1 MDRRIAVKFLSYD
14 SKFTQFLVK
23 LYNCCY
29 LNLLWGVCSLPI
41 VTVGAA
47 TAALYDVTL
56 RMARGDEPSVTRQ
69 FFKAFRENFRQATIL
84 WLVMLGLGCL
94 LAFDVAILYQIR
106 GQGSSLLYMA
116 GLAAVILGTAVYVLV
131 LLYLFPLVASVQNS
145 NFAMLRNAL
154 LLGIRYLPYSILL
167 LMIHVGMLLAVLIL
181 FTPLMLLGAGGC
193 ALLGSYLLNRIIQSC
208 ASRPEST

>member
-1 MDRRIAVKFLSYD
+1 MKFLAYD
-14 SKFTQFLVK
+14 SKFTQLLVK

-56 RMARGDEPSVTRQ
+56 RMARGDEPSVTKQ

-94 LAFDVAILYQIR
+94 LAFDVAILCQIR

-131 LLYLFPLVASVQNS
+131 LLYLFPLVASVHNS

-181 FTPLMLLGAGGC
+181 FTPLMLLGVGGC

>member
-1 MDRRIAVKFLSYD
+1 MKFLSYD

-56 RMARGDEPSVTRQ
+56 RMARGAEPSVTRH

-116 GLAAVILGTAVYVLV
+116 GLAAVILGTVIYVLV
-131 LLYLFPLVASVQNS
+131 LLYLFPLVASVHNS

>member
-1 MDRRIAVKFLSYD
+1 MKFLSYD

-56 RMARGDEPSVTRQ
+56 RMARGAEPSVTRH

-116 GLAAVILGTAVYVLV
+116 GLAAVILGTVVYVLV
-131 LLYLFPLVASVQNS
+131 LLYLFPLVASVHNS

-154 LLGIRYLPYSILL
+154 LLGIRHLPYSILL

>member
-1 MDRRIAVKFLSYD
+1 MKFLSYD

-56 RMARGDEPSVTRQ
+56 RMARGAEPSVTRH

-116 GLAAVILGTAVYVLV
+116 GLAAVILGTVVYVLV
-131 LLYLFPLVASVQNS
+131 LLYLFPLVASVHNS

-193 ALLGSYLLNRIIQSC
+193 ALLDSYLLNRIIQSC

>member
-1 MDRRIAVKFLSYD
+1 MKFLSYD

-47 TAALYDVTL
+47 TAALYDVTM
-56 RMARGDEPSVTRQ
+56 RMARGAEPSVTRH

-116 GLAAVILGTAVYVLV
+116 GLAAVILGTVVYVLV
-131 LLYLFPLVASVQNS
+131 LLYLFPLVASVHNS

>member
-1 MDRRIAVKFLSYD
+1 MKFLSYD
-14 SKFTQFLVK
+14 SKLTQFLVK

-41 VTVGAA
+41 VTVGVA

-56 RMARGDEPSVTRQ
+56 RMARGAEPSVTRH

-94 LAFDVAILYQIR
+94 LAFDVAILYQMR

-116 GLAAVILGTAVYVLV
+116 GLAAVILGTVVYVLV
-131 LLYLFPLVASVQNS
+131 LLYLFPLVASVHNS

>member
-1 MDRRIAVKFLSYD
+1 MKFLSYD

-56 RMARGDEPSVTRQ
+56 RMARGAEPSVTRH

-116 GLAAVILGTAVYVLV
+116 GLAAVILGTVVYVLV
-131 LLYLFPLVASVQNS
+131 LLYLFPLVASVHNS

>member
-1 MDRRIAVKFLSYD
+1 MKFLSYD

-56 RMARGDEPSVTRQ
+56 RMARGAEPSVTRH

-116 GLAAVILGTAVYVLV
+116 GLAAVILGTVVYVLV
-131 LLYLFPLVASVQNS
+131 LLYLFPLVASVHNS

-167 LMIHVGMLLAVLIL
+167 LMIHMGMLLAVLIL

>member
-1 MDRRIAVKFLSYD
+1 MKFLSYD

-56 RMARGDEPSVTRQ
+56 RMARGAEPSVTRH

-116 GLAAVILGTAVYVLV
+116 GLAAVILGTVVYVLV
-131 LLYLFPLVASVQNS
+131 LLYLVPLVASVHNS

-208 ASRPEST
+208 ANRPEST

>member
-1 MDRRIAVKFLSYD
+1 MKFLSYD

-56 RMARGDEPSVTRQ
+56 RMARGAEPSVTRH

-106 GQGSSLLYMA
+106 GQGSSLLYIA
-116 GLAAVILGTAVYVLV
+116 GLAAVILGTVVYVLV
-131 LLYLFPLVASVQNS
+131 LLYLFPLVASVHNS